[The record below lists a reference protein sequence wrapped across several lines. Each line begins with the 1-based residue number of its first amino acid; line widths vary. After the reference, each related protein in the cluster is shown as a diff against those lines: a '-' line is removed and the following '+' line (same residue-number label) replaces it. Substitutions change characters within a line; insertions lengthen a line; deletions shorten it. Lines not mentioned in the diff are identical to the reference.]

1 MLRVDS
7 VSKFVLDLLGFIQYL
22 NVNNLLI
29 IFLVEKLDFQIIF
42 FFIKKIVYLNVK
54 KMRKRWKKR
63 SEENINII
71 VTNL

>member
-42 FFIKKIVYLNVK
+42 FIKKIVYLNVK
-54 KMRKRWKKR
+54 KMRKRWKKK
-63 SEENINII
+63 SEENINIT

>member
-42 FFIKKIVYLNVK
+42 FIKKIVYLNVK

>member
-7 VSKFVLDLLGFIQYL
+7 VSKVVLDLLGFIQYL

-42 FFIKKIVYLNVK
+42 FIKKIVYLNVK
-54 KMRKRWKKR
+54 KMRKRWKKK
-63 SEENINII
+63 SEENINIT